1 MKWKATGAESTLAI
15 GQKDLESAQSAACG
29 NGVQVMLKRKD
40 AMPLVLQGFREE
52 DVGKVAE
59 LTGWQIDPVLLA
71 AVGHNWGE
79 AEILAQSVEFAV
91 GGKLA
96 FDVPTKAVK
105 QASLMGKNEV
115 ALEFEPDE
123 YGVREMDSMIGLSF
137 QVPDDQDEAP
147 GAGAGALLK
156 AILANADI
164 AGAAEEEVCSF
175 DQVSLVVPRGRYAV
189 DMHLSLLKFSSAT
202 QEIKVPYQNI
212 VRLFLLPKA
221 NQPQTVL
228 VMTLSP
234 PIRRGQT
241 FYPHVLIQFHNDD
254 VASVQLEISDEDFQ
268 QKREKCGGKLERAY
282 EGPTFEVF
290 TKALRGLSSA
300 KVTRPGSFKTAS
312 GEGHAIRCSYKSDDG
327 YLFPLEKA
335 FFYIQK
341 PPILITHEDI
351 KHIEF
356 QRQNTGASSSRTFDL
371 SIRTKQ
377 EDAEYQFRGIVRS
390 EWQNLFHFF
399 EAKQLPIANLKQ
411 AQKGPGGERA
421 KLNLNEDVDM
431 DDDDEGDESFD
442 GDVDSGSQDEE
453 SDDEDFEA
461 ED

>member
-1 MKWKATGAESTLAI
+1 MRSPEVLA
-15 GQKDLESAQSAACG
+15 
-29 NGVQVMLKRKD
+29 
-40 AMPLVLQGFREE
+40 
-52 DVGKVAE
+52 
-59 LTGWQIDPVLLA
+59 
-71 AVGHNWGE
+71 
-79 AEILAQSVEFAV
+79 
-91 GGKLA
+91 
-96 FDVPTKAVK
+96 
-105 QASLMGKNEV
+105 
-115 ALEFEPDE
+115 
-123 YGVREMDSMIGLSF
+123 LSF
-137 QVPDDQDEAP
+137 P
-147 GAGAGALLK
+147 
-156 AILANADI
+156 
-164 AGAAEEEVCSF
+164 
-175 DQVSLVVPRGRYAV
+175 
-189 DMHLSLLKFSSAT
+189 
-202 QEIKVPYQNI
+202 
-212 VRLFLLPKA
+212 
-221 NQPQTVL
+221 
-228 VMTLSP
+228 
-234 PIRRGQT
+234 
-241 FYPHVLIQFHNDD
+241 
-254 VASVQLEISDEDFQ
+254 
-268 QKREKCGGKLERAY
+268 
-282 EGPTFEVF
+282 
-290 TKALRGLSSA
+290 
-300 KVTRPGSFKTAS
+300 